1 MTAFTAPTPRPAARA
16 VHQIDAERA
25 RFYELLWGEQPGYVF
40 VAAGLPAADVRA
52 RGWPLAAG
60 EQPGDPAQLADK
72 MLLLLWTRADGDAFK
87 AAGRPHTGKVFAWPQ
102 EARDLDRYVARL
114 SAEYDNVYVRPYLAD
129 TPDGAKRGDAPAA
142 ARIVR
147 VEDAPADP
155 GALAP
160 PYSFVLQ
167 TSAYSRQAFYILP
180 DALPWHQVQRIA
192 TGLAERLNADS
203 GGSNAAQF
211 TRVPTTRNT
220 KEKAERYRVTL
231 HEGAGP
237 VALDRVARSALPGG
251 LPELRSAVLVD
262 SDGRERRASAE
273 PADPAL
279 WADLPDGAAL
289 MRSPR
294 YQALFAKRPQL
305 AALAMGK
312 RVALPTKHGMR
323 DSGSEQV
330 AVLISNLL
338 TTGRPGPDGRFV
350 PGLGAPPENEIRAV
364 ALYWRETLRP
374 GCPGYCADVDRLIAE
389 YRPVGYAP
397 EATTNLQTDRPARAP
412 RPLEAPKH
420 TGRPAGQR
428 NEQADRLFGM
438 LAESV
443 GRVVSTPDLAR
454 ALGVTDRM
462 VREYLSDLRSAGV
475 LETTRTRYGLRI
487 TRAEI
492 KSAPVSE
499 PTPEAQPGQSG
510 NRPAAEVQECGIRTV
525 EIAHQAAMHGEHT
538 APQVPAS
545 PAADAAVTDLAAQV
559 ADWIACY
566 GYRWRA
572 IQAAARHEYG
582 DEVDCDELRRAFD
595 LHPWRAYRA
604 ELRSLDDAAL
614 LVRCRSSAR
623 AHQRA
628 VRRCDPRV
636 GWYAT
641 RLAMAEEERR
651 RRRLDLVAP
660 EPGSRRR
667 KRATWSERN
676 AAAAATVERLS
687 DQAKRLPDGEPG
699 TTRALAAL
707 DAQQTAPPA
716 PAPASADTERPRL
729 PGLMAHVEEER
740 RSPRQRLIERLSQLG
755 VAVPESLLTA
765 EHRARLGIEVP
776 SGAYR
781 LEELLAL
788 GVTPPGP
795 DALTLEQLADLAEAM
810 AAWQAAGNP

>member
-1 MTAFTAPTPRPAARA
+1 MSTFTAPTPRPAARA

-40 VAAGLPAADVRA
+40 VAAGLPAADVLA

-60 EQPGDPAQLADK
+60 EQPGDPTQLADK
-72 MLLLLWTRADGDAFK
+72 MLMLLWTRADGDAFK

-147 VEDAPADP
+147 IEDAPADP
-155 GALAP
+155 GTLAP

-192 TGLAERLNADS
+192 AGLAERLNADS

-220 KEKAERYRVTL
+220 KARAERYRVTL

-237 VALDRVARSALPGG
+237 VALDMLARAALPGG
-251 LPELRSAVLVD
+251 LSELRHAAPTVG
-262 SDGRERRASAE
+262 DGRERRSAE

-279 WADLPDGAAL
+279 WSDLPDGAAL

-294 YQALFAKRPQL
+294 YVALFQRRPQL

-350 PGLGAPPENEIRAV
+350 PGLGAPPEAEIRAV
-364 ALYWRETLRP
+364 ALYWRDTLRP

-397 EATTNLQTDRPARAP
+397 EATTNLQTDRPARAM

-428 NEQADRLFGM
+428 GEQAERLARI
-438 LAESV
+438 LAESI

-462 VREYLSDLRSAGV
+462 VRAYLSDLRSAGV
-475 LETTRTRYGLRI
+475 LETARTRYGLRI

-499 PTPEAQPGQSG
+499 PTPETQPGQSG
-510 NRPAAEVQECGIRTV
+510 NRPAAEAQECGIRTV
-525 EIAHQAAMHGEHT
+525 ETAHQAAMHGEHT
-538 APQVPAS
+538 AAQVPAS
-545 PAADAAVTDLAAQV
+545 PAAAAADAAPDLADAAAVTTDLAAQV

-660 EPGSRRR
+660 EPGRRR

-676 AAAAATVERLS
+676 AAAAATVERLAG
-687 DQAKRLPDGEPG
+687 QAKRLTDGEG
-699 TTRALAAL
+699 GYTQACWEAL
-707 DAQQTAPPA
+707 DAARGPVEGTRPAVRLVARTESVAGDAQETALPA
-716 PAPASADTERPRL
+716 PAPAAPTAADAWPDGPSDGAAGLIARL
-729 PGLMAHVEEER
+729 
-740 RSPRQRLIERLSQLG
+740 
-755 VAVPESLLTA
+755 
-765 EHRARLGIEVP
+765 RARK
-776 SGAYR
+776 A
-781 LEELLAL
+781 AL
-788 GVTPPGP
+788 V
-795 DALTLEQLADLAEAM
+795 ACAD
-810 AAWQAAGNP
+810 